1 MVSACTPWIN
11 LLYRSNGAAD
21 CLRSVTVVL
30 MAPCRPRKP
39 KVDPTASTL
48 SAGHHLMSAQT
59 RSHRRAHLIDDTASA
74 HLNKESDPG
83 PFLPIECQ
91 VDERRD
97 AYQINAGGRDVTTRD
112 GDRLD
117 GLVDG
122 ASPDGMNLDA
132 LLTPDDSG
140 DGPGHRDRLGVARN
154 FEHLTGPALAG
165 HGLENLVNYILSRC
179 GGSGCTVGSW
189 NRAKAA
195 ANLSQRPLR
204 SSEIF

>member
-39 KVDPTASTL
+39 KVDPTASIL
-48 SAGHHLMSAQT
+48 AAGHHLLSAQT
-59 RSHRRAHLIDDTASA
+59 RSHRRAHLIDDIASA
-74 HLNKESDPG
+74 HLHKQSDPG

-97 AYQINAGGRDVTTRD
+97 AYQVNAGGRDVTARNS
-112 GDRLD
+112 DRLD

-122 ASPDGMNLDA
+122 ASPNGMNLYT

-140 DGPGHRDRLGVARN
+140 DGPRHRDRLG
-154 FEHLTGPALAG
+154 
-165 HGLENLVNYILSRC
+165 
-179 GGSGCTVGSW
+179 GGSH
-189 NRAKAA
+189 
-195 ANLSQRPLR
+195 
-204 SSEIF
+204 F